1 MQEALVIGMGAVSAL
16 GIGLKAADTQLHAQ
30 HIEPHDL
37 TRFQSV
43 LKLPVYE
50 VPHPGRSDFPG
61 GNALLWLEMAV
72 EEALDKAR
80 LACPEERERLR
91 IGVCI
96 GSTILCQLHELEFC
110 AKLRSGEKMADAT
123 PYRNYVDASPA
134 EWLKRKYSLDGPA
147 LTVSNACT
155 SSADALGIARFWLV
169 AGQCDVAIAAGTD
182 SLEIGP
188 LDGFHALGVCDKTP
202 CRPFDASR
210 DGLNLGEG
218 AAAVV
223 LVRPDSDLLQGRCAD
238 IAFCGYGKTADA
250 SHITQPLPSGEYLE
264 RAIQIALAD
273 AGVTSKDIGFVNA
286 HGTGTEANDR
296 VEGQTLARVFGPAL
310 RYHSTKALT
319 GHALGA
325 AGALEFVFTALMLR
339 RGVAVRSHHFEE
351 LAPELS
357 IPPLTVDT
365 PFRERYAVS
374 TSLAFGG
381 SNTAL
386 VLRRR
391 SECPLS

>member
-16 GIGLKAADTQLHAQ
+16 GIGLTATETQLQ
-30 HIEPHDL
+30 RQQIEPHFL
-37 TRFQSV
+37 TRFETA

-50 VPHPGRSDFPG
+50 VPHPGQRSFSG
-61 GNALLWLEMAV
+61 GNALLWMELAV
-72 EEALDKAR
+72 KEALREAR
-80 LACPEERERLR
+80 LDTAEARAALR
-91 IGVCI
+91 IGVCV
-96 GSTILCQLHELEFC
+96 GSTVLCQLHDLDFC
-110 AKLRSGEKMADAT
+110 AKLRSGEKIADAA
-123 PYRNYVDASPA
+123 PYRNYVDGSPA
-134 EWLKRKYSLDGPA
+134 EWLKRKYSLTGPA

-155 SSADALGIARFWLV
+155 SSADALGIARLWLA

-182 SLEIGP
+182 SLEPGP
-188 LDGFHALGVCDKTP
+188 LIGFHALGVCDEAP

-210 DGLNLGEG
+210 GGLNLGEG
-218 AAAVV
+218 AAVVV
-223 LVRPDSDLLQGRCAD
+223 LVRPDSALLQERRAD

-250 SHITQPLPSGEYLE
+250 SHITQPLPSGEHLE
-264 RAIQIALAD
+264 QAIQAALRD
-273 AGVTSKDIGFVNA
+273 VGVTPKEVGFVNA

-296 VEGQTLARVFGPAL
+296 VEGQTLARVFGPTL
-310 RYHSTKALT
+310 KYHSTKALT

-339 RGVAVRSHHFEE
+339 RGVAVRSHRFER

-357 IPPLTVDT
+357 IPPLMKNT
-365 PFRERYAVS
+365 PFEERYAVS